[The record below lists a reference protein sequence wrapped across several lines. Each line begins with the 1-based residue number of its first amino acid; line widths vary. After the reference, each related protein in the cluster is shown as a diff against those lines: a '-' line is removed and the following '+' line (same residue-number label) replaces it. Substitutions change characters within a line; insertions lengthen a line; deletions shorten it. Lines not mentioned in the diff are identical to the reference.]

1 MEEILRPFAVF
12 TRVYKLRKFP
22 RPFLVERWL
31 PVGRFFD
38 TLDMAFI
45 DWQD

>member
-12 TRVYKLRKFP
+12 TRVFKLRMFAP
-22 RPFLVERWL
+22 PFLDERWL
-31 PVGRFFD
+31 PVSRFFD
-38 TLDMAFI
+38 TLDMPFI